1 MAGGIIYLDIDDE
14 ITSAASRIR
23 SAEGSRAA
31 IVLPNGSRVATSRI
45 NFRLLARD
53 AMTNGKRL
61 SVVAP
66 DPATRALAASAGLP
80 IFATVGE
87 YESSLADGRADAAV
101 DAGTGGIAD
110 WAGASGASVE
120 PGAAEGVAADD
131 DEPMLVSETVATPGP
146 NPGGPR
152 GGGAARG
159 ARARS
164 DTGVTGAAAGAAG
177 AGAAEAAGL
186 AGAAAGAAGT
196 AGTLW
201 AASAGDATTESPA
214 AAVKPVPPP
223 TPASGEPR
231 RAIRTPAAVPAAR
244 VVADTSEPDRLR
256 PTRPEPAERGLR
268 SSIGRTPI
276 AVALGVLVL
285 ALVVVGAGA
294 FLFLPTATASIQP
307 RVASIGPVPLRIVAS
322 TTATAPDPAHLIVPA
337 RVVPVPVEASDTFPA
352 TGKRTEETKA
362 HGSVR
367 FDNLDPTS
375 SNTIPKGSVVSTG
388 SGIRFSTDKPIRIPP
403 ANLVGLTIVP
413 STASVKITAVD
424 AGTDGNVE
432 PHAITNVPRD
442 EEPFFLKVTNPEA
455 TTGGTHKEFPRV
467 KQEDVDKATAALMA
481 NLTADFDAKLTD
493 PALTGDTSTVFPE
506 TKTLGALVFGVNP
519 ATLVGKEVET
529 FDLAATASGTVVAVD
544 TAPVKTVAEA
554 QLTSSVDPGYAL
566 IDGSSNVEPAPA
578 TVTDG
583 VITFP
588 VTVSARQ
595 VLVLDTEAI
604 KREIM
609 GKPLQ
614 QAREILATYGEA
626 QLDVWPAWVGTVP
639 TLDSRVEVT
648 MSSSAR

>member
-23 SAEGSRAA
+23 SAEGSRVA

-61 SVVAP
+61 SIVAP

-101 DAGTGGIAD
+101 DAAAGGTAGR
-110 WAGASGASVE
+110 AGASGPSVASD
-120 PGAAEGVAADD
+120 GAADD
-131 DEPMLVSETVATPGP
+131 DEPILISETVATPAP
-146 NPGGPR
+146 KPRGPR
-152 GGGAARG
+152 GGGAVRG
-159 ARARS
+159 ARARP
-164 DTGVTGAAAGAAG
+164 DAAAIGAAGAAG
-177 AGAAEAAGL
+177 AGAAE
-186 AGAAAGAAGT
+186 
-196 AGTLW
+196 
-201 AASAGDATTESPA
+201 

-244 VVADTSEPDRLR
+244 VVADTSEPDRSR
-256 PTRPEPAERGLR
+256 TARPEPAGRALR

-276 AVALGVLVL
+276 AVGLAVL
-285 ALVVVGAGA
+285 ALAVVVVGAGA

-322 TTATAPDPAHLIVPA
+322 TTATAPDPAQLVVPA
-337 RVVPVPVEASDTFPA
+337 RVLTVPVEASDTFPA
-352 TGKRTEETKA
+352 TGKRVEETKA

-367 FDNLDPTS
+367 FENWNPVS
-375 SNTIPKGSVVSTG
+375 PNTVPKGSIVSTVN
-388 SGIRFSTDKPIRIPP
+388 GIRFRTDAEVRLLAATLVPGTPITVIQSYKS
-403 ANLVGLTIVP
+403 VGV
-413 STASVKITAVD
+413 TAVD

-432 PHAITNVPRD
+432 ANSITVPPRD
-442 EEPFFLKVTNPEA
+442 ENPQFLKVNNQDP
-455 TTGGTHKEFPRV
+455 TTGGTHKEFPRI
-467 KQEDVDKATAALMA
+467 KQEDVDKATAALTVKLA
-481 NLTADFDAKLTD
+481 AAFDEQLKD
-493 PALTGDTSTVFPE
+493 PALPGDASTVFPE
-506 TKTLGALVFGVNP
+506 TKALGAPVFGVNP

-544 TAPVKTVAEA
+544 TAPVRTVAEA
-554 QLTSSVDPGYAL
+554 NLATSVDPGYAL
-566 IDGSSNVEPAPA
+566 IDGSSRVDPAPA

-583 VITFP
+583 VIAFP

-614 QAREILATYGEA
+614 QAREILATYGDA
-626 QLDVWPAWVGTVP
+626 QLDVWPDWVGTVP
-639 TLDSRVEVT
+639 TIDSRVEVT
-648 MSSSAR
+648 MSGSAQ